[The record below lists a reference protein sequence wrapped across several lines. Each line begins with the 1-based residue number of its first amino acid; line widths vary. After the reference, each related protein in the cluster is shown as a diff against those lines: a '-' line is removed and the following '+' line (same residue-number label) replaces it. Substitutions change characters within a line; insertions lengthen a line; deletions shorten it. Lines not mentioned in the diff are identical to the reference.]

1 MSSPPTPIPWYLPQ
15 SLANTTAAKTAHRK
29 QIAMSESL
37 ALVVI
42 GMYNGGGDA
51 SVAGVAIE
59 GSGRLGS
66 RFQQV
71 DEWDMSDEYEPSSA

>member
-1 MSSPPTPIPWYLPQ
+1 
-15 SLANTTAAKTAHRK
+15 
-29 QIAMSESL
+29 MSESL

-42 GMYNGGGDA
+42 EIYMGGGDA

-59 GSGRLGS
+59 GSIRSGF

-71 DEWDMSDEYEPSSA
+71 DERDMCDDCEPSSVEYFIKGSMDKRYTRRRYIDEE